1 MKLVGAKM
9 SFSLLNDK
17 IISIEKSRI
26 GRRKWKILIFDRFS
40 FFVRETLEYKNFIRN
55 IILEFAKQKETF
67 EELELNR
74 KRNIKINLESSISNR
89 SLNKTTTIKSFP
101 FRS

>member
-26 GRRKWKILIFDRFS
+26 GRRKWKILIFDKFS
-40 FFVRETLEYKNFIRN
+40 FFVRETLEYKNFIR
-55 IILEFAKQKETF
+55 
-67 EELELNR
+67 
-74 KRNIKINLESSISNR
+74 
-89 SLNKTTTIKSFP
+89 
-101 FRS
+101 